1 MKTLLIV
8 DDDDN
13 IRLLLRDEF
22 TDKGFNII
30 TAIDGEE
37 ALVSFFEES
46 IDLVILD
53 LRMPKLDGNQVLEK
67 IRSKNSEVP
76 ILMYTANPDSV
87 IDLSN
92 YGNVDLVVKS
102 SDLSD
107 LVQRVETKLN
117 V

>member
-1 MKTLLIV
+1 LKTLLIV

-117 V
+117 F

>member
-1 MKTLLIV
+1 LKTLLIV